1 MPSEKSLAEG
11 DPDIPWWLSDRRSQC
26 AEQPIPLLWQG
37 EEAGKSRQ
45 EGSSLEPDPVEL
57 SRFSDPSAIK
67 RAGSVAPQPLS
78 DGSASAHGY
87 PGSEPSQPPAQF
99 AAHEEEPE
107 RLTSRLS
114 GLRNLLTGLGL
125 KDVHASAGGLDLE
138 NARRTPL
145 DRGRLTADASIQS
158 SLSKA
163 QASASSSAAVASM
176 SREVSAQP
184 EFLKPAATGAED
196 QSDDSELREKSLVRT
211 FQPAA
216 ESEEPTLPSRRG
228 QYRNL

>member
-1 MPSEKSLAEG
+1 
-11 DPDIPWWLSDRRSQC
+11 
-26 AEQPIPLLWQG
+26 
-37 EEAGKSRQ
+37 
-45 EGSSLEPDPVEL
+45 
-57 SRFSDPSAIK
+57 
-67 RAGSVAPQPLS
+67 
-78 DGSASAHGY
+78 
-87 PGSEPSQPPAQF
+87 
-99 AAHEEEPE
+99 
-107 RLTSRLS
+107 
-114 GLRNLLTGLGL
+114 LRNLLTGLGL
-125 KDVHASAGGLDLE
+125 KDVHASAGELDLE
-138 NARRTPL
+138 NARRAPL
-145 DRGRLTADASIQS
+145 DRRRLTADASIQS